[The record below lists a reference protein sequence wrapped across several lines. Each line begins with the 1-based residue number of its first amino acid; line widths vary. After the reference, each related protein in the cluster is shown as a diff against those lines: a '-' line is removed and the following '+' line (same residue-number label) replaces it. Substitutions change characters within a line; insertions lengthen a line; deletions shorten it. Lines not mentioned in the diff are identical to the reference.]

1 MKNYKVGIIGTENSH
16 ANSFCKAF
24 NLVKEDGTTEY
35 PDFHVTLVYG
45 DYPEFNQKL
54 VDKFKADAIA
64 NNVEQMVE
72 ECDCAMITCRDG
84 KFHAKYARPFIEAGK
99 PCFVDKPFTTDVKEA
114 VELVKLAKDKGV
126 PLCGGSSL
134 KYNKYVLELKKEKE
148 EMGEKFHGGY
158 ASAPLSFENEWGGFW
173 FYSSHLAEICLE
185 TFGWKPQ
192 AVTAIA
198 KNKSVLAIVEYKD
211 FAVNLEFA
219 ENCYFSY
226 TGIITGEDKTV
237 FKQIELDYGYRCEA
251 DVFEKV
257 VKEGVMPHSYEELI
271 APVVLL
277 DAIKRSYETGKK
289 VEIEYPEI

>member
-1 MKNYKVGIIGTENSH
+1 MKQYKVGIIGTENSH

-45 DYPEFNQKL
+45 DYPESNQKL

-64 NNVEQMVE
+64 TCVEQMVE

-84 KFHAKYARPFIEAGK
+84 KFHAKYAKPFIEAGK

-114 VELVKLAKDKGV
+114 VELVKLAKYKGV
-126 PLCGGSSL
+126 PLCGGSSM
-134 KYNKYVLELKKEKE
+134 KYNPCVLGLKKIKE
-148 EMGEKFHGGY
+148 DMGEKFHGGY

-185 TFGWKPQ
+185 TFGWKPL
-192 AVTAIA
+192 AVTAVE
-198 KNKSVLAIVEYKD
+198 KNKSVLAIVEYEN

-226 TGIITGEDKTV
+226 CGIITGEDSSEFRK
-237 FKQIELDYGYRCEA
+237 IELDHTYKCEI